1 LLKARLW
8 VAIRGCYRELEHQR
22 APASPPSTAALR
34 LGDLLRVR
42 QLLEVRLTTFILDE
56 ASWHT
61 YENGSRRA
69 DEAHDAAAV
78 RLALLWD
85 AN

>member
-1 LLKARLW
+1 MAALQLGDFAPVWRLLK
-8 VAIRGCYRELEHQR
+8 
-22 APASPPSTAALR
+22 
-34 LGDLLRVR
+34 
-42 QLLEVRLTTFILDE
+42 VRLTTLILDE